1 MGQVVL
7 KVENHFFLDYRVIPP
22 VWPIC
27 QDACLV
33 EGMDVDPL
41 PLLHWLPQNRFKT
54 NKQFFLGKRVVQSHK
69 QAISHFCSPTGPRV
83 SKSKEYTQTGGKG
96 GSWDPHPSTHSVKS
110 SVLLQ
115 KPVSF
120 S

>member
-69 QAISHFCSPTGPRV
+69 QAIPTSAV
-83 SKSKEYTQTGGKG
+83 SNWPQSFKEQRI
-96 GSWDPHPSTHSVKS
+96 HPNR
-110 SVLLQ
+110 
-115 KPVSF
+115 
-120 S
+120 